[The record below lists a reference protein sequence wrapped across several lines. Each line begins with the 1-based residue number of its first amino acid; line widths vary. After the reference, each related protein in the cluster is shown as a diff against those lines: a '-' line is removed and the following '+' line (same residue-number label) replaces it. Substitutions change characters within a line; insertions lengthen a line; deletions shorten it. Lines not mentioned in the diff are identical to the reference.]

1 MYWLFVEFQL
11 HYLYKRNATPS
22 CILGLPNCFYY
33 LRTGRVSLIRATGCQ
48 TSFTDCSQWYCIGG
62 ATCDASQETVVLES
76 VTLCP
81 SFGRLQ
87 HCYICLSTHPS
98 RPADVCYRL
107 CHLSQCQVVR
117 ATRSLK
123 RGKKKCFLLFTCR
136 TEIIKA
142 LLLRYYILKSEGMK
156 ACILFKQVLA

>member
-1 MYWLFVEFQL
+1 MV
-11 HYLYKRNATPS
+11 
-22 CILGLPNCFYY
+22 C
-33 LRTGRVSLIRATGCQ
+33 ATGCQ
-48 TSFTDCSQWYCIGG
+48 TSFTDCSQRYCIGG

-87 HCYICLSTHPS
+87 HCYICLSTHSS
-98 RPADVCYRL
+98 RPADVRYRL

-123 RGKKKCFLLFTCR
+123 REKKKNCFLLFTCR
-136 TEIIKA
+136 TEIIEA
-142 LLLRYYILKSEGMK
+142 LLLWYYMLKNEGMK
-156 ACILFKQVLA
+156 ACILFRQILA